1 MFGGE
6 PINIEDCHL
15 CYKSAKSLHGSI
27 TKMKNRVVR
36 DYAKR
41 DRMEFQKSGVNFT
54 LYMIEKAQ
62 KYKIKVTSLALQYSK
77 EKSFKEFYSTF
88 TLDDLCVLGY

>member
-6 PINIEDCHL
+6 PMDIENCHL
-15 CYKSAKSLHGSI
+15 NYKSARSLHTSI
-27 TKMKNRVVR
+27 KRMKNRVVM

-41 DRMEFQKSGVNFT
+41 DRMEFEKSGVNFT

-62 KYKIKVTSLALQYSK
+62 KYKIKVTSLALQYAK